1 MAFLKIFSC
10 FSGHNV
16 RIEPTPDPELDPT
29 TELPQTKPINPI
41 KGAGVI
47 FTNGTHILAGYQPNK
62 KKPFISGIGGRII
75 NAETNNQ
82 AAIREMIE
90 ELFDIYKPPP
100 QLIDNIN
107 RKIPEKHSII
117 NGDYAIIVYSFED
130 LDKILKITAD
140 YVKKSPIYKKF
151 PENLNDLL
159 WDRLPKRRSEISY
172 LCILPFVEHNTE
184 PFVDSNLLEDLKLI
198 KSLKTI

>member
-1 MAFLKIFSC
+1 MAFLKRFSC
-10 FSGHNV
+10 FSAHNV

-62 KKPFISGIGGRII
+62 KKPFISGIGGRIM

-117 NGDYAIIVYSFED
+117 NGDYAIIVYTFED
-130 LDKILKITAD
+130 LDKILKITED
-140 YVKKSPIYKKF
+140 FVKKSPIYKKF

-159 WDRLPKRRSEISY
+159 WNRLPKRRSEISH

>member
-1 MAFLKIFSC
+1 MAFLKRFSC
-10 FSGHNV
+10 FSAHNV
-16 RIEPTPDPELDPT
+16 RIEPTPDPT
-29 TELPQTKPINPI
+29 TELSQTKPINPI

-62 KKPFISGIGGRII
+62 KKPFISGIGGRIM

-100 QLIDNIN
+100 QLISAIN

-130 LDKILKITAD
+130 LDKILKITED
-140 YVKKSPIYKKF
+140 FVKKSPIYKKF
-151 PENLNDLL
+151 PESLNDLL
-159 WDRLPKRRSEISY
+159 WNRLPKRRSEISH